1 MRRFRGDAAAY
12 AAIVQRLDNA
22 LETEFHAEL
31 TRRPYRS
38 LQHAPAMRLF
48 DGWVEIGECTLL
60 NPESGSS
67 IAFVAVPFQFGRN
80 CCRLSPLSS
89 CSQQSTQENDMNKDH
104 VKGAVE
110 KAKGSVKDAAGGLT
124 GDSKLQA
131 EGKLDK
137 AKGAVHKAVGD
148 AKDAVKKAV
157 DD

>member
-1 MRRFRGDAAAY
+1 
-12 AAIVQRLDNA
+12 
-22 LETEFHAEL
+22 
-31 TRRPYRS
+31 
-38 LQHAPAMRLF
+38 
-48 DGWVEIGECTLL
+48 
-60 NPESGSS
+60 
-67 IAFVAVPFQFGRN
+67 
-80 CCRLSPLSS
+80 
-89 CSQQSTQENDMNKDH
+89 MNKDH